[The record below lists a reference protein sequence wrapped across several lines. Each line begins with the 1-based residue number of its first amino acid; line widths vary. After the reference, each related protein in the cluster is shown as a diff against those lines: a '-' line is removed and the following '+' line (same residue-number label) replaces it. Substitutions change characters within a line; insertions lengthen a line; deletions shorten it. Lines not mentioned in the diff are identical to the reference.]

1 MHTKVNQSLCPKRQ
15 LLNSSRWPIY
25 VINLV
30 DNTKLPSESKF
41 WQCLFEIHSEGLV
54 VASLATGTARPNDAK
69 NILVP
74 AEYILS

>member
-30 DNTKLPSESKF
+30 DNTKLPSESKY
-41 WQCLFEIHSEGLV
+41 WQCHFEIHREGLV
-54 VASLATGTARPNDAK
+54 VKG
-69 NILVP
+69 P
-74 AEYILS
+74 A